1 MTKIKFA
8 VRSDV
13 GKVRKNNEDNFFVN
27 GIYMTEAEREKPFF
41 MNGIAEAPCIFAVC
55 DGMGGEDCGEL
66 ASLTAVETLS
76 RHSEKILHGS
86 HEDVED
92 FVKDANKK
100 LIDIM
105 KSQHINTGTTLA
117 LATVS
122 QNYFTLY
129 NLGDSRIYRL
139 NGETL
144 ILSTDDHT
152 VTYEMIRAG
161 QLDPRKAK
169 THPYRNV
176 LTRFIGGEINEN
188 NIAPDVMGL
197 LDVNEN
203 RRILICSD
211 GLTDMLTHSEL
222 ASIMKCYS
230 EVSDTVNALVDA
242 ALFKGGIDNVTCIV
256 LEVVNE

>member
-13 GKVRKNNEDNFFVN
+13 GKVRKNNEDNFYCN

-41 MNGIAEAPCIFAVC
+41 MSGIAEAPCIFAVC

-66 ASLTAVETLS
+66 ASFLTVKTLAEHSDKILRGDYEAVEA
-76 RHSEKILHGS
+76 
-86 HEDVED
+86 

-105 KSQHINTGTTLA
+105 NAQNIQTGTTLA
-117 LATVS
+117 MATVS
-122 QNYFTLY
+122 KNYFTLY

-152 VTYEMIRAG
+152 VTYDMIRAG

-169 THPYRNV
+169 THPYRNY
-176 LTRFIGGEINEN
+176 LTRFVGCGEDEN

-203 RRILICSD
+203 KRILICSD
-211 GLTDMLTHSEL
+211 GLTDMLNHSEL

-256 LEVVNE
+256 LEVNDE